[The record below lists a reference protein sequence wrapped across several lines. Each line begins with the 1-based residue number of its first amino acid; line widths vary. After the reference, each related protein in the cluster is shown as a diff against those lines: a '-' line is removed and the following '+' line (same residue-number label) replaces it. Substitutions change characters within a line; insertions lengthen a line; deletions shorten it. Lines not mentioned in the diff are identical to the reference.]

1 MPDSVKAMPDV
12 EDHADNSAATAAAA
26 DDGLLATIDRE
37 TRDEQAHTD
46 DAHAAGA
53 HADDQN
59 PDAEDATDE
68 DGDADGTAPTLPSK
82 YGASMLVR
90 QSHITAGNL
99 LYSPPIISES
109 KAEIAELFMNFLT
122 KHPRGIRLGKPGEGF
137 AVSNWSKYTHYGNC
151 KWSYVCLCCKPKKDK
166 RACEFC
172 VASWRLSMV
181 SRSWKQVVDDIGHE
195 LLDPGWISWS
205 NLIQKDKETY
215 QDYGNHYR
223 PDIDRWIWRSILR
236 DRLGDRLVAP
246 GYEPQGRARDIRQEN
261 NNRWKD
267 ADHNNDNNS
276 DKSNNDAWMN

>member
-1 MPDSVKAMPDV
+1 MPDSVKAMPDA

-109 KAEIAELFMNFLT
+109 KAEIAEFVMNLLT

-137 AVSNWSKYTHYGNC
+137 AYFNWSKYTHYG
-151 KWSYVCLCCKPKKDK
+151 VCIREDVCRCCMARKDK
-166 RACEFC
+166 EAENDKSCEFC
-172 VASWRLSMV
+172 ITAWRLSLV
-181 SRSWKQVVDDIGHE
+181 SPSWKKVVYNIGRQLEKGWIPWGKEWKKQKNKERYQNFGNYVLQPEHE
-195 LLDPGWISWS
+195 LLCSRRGRF
-205 NLIQKDKETY
+205 
-215 QDYGNHYR
+215 R
-223 PDIDRWIWRSILR
+223 PF
-236 DRLGDRLVAP
+236 
-246 GYEPQGRARDIRQEN
+246 
-261 NNRWKD
+261 
-267 ADHNNDNNS
+267 ADTCGP
-276 DKSNNDAWMN
+276 